1 LPSELAP
8 LSELVPLL
16 RQVRQELQRQF
27 LLEETYGYLQTPVL
41 HSLTYSTQVEA
52 AYLQHRMLYLLA
64 SEMSEAAE
72 MAEYQGKLMEQAP
85 HFIEELRRLQ
95 RLWSE
100 HEQNERRLIFEV
112 R

>member
-1 LPSELAP
+1 
-8 LSELVPLL
+8 
-16 RQVRQELQRQF
+16 
-27 LLEETYGYLQTPVL
+27 
-41 HSLTYSTQVEA
+41 
-52 AYLQHRMLYLLA
+52 MLYLLA

>member
-1 LPSELAP
+1 
-8 LSELVPLL
+8 
-16 RQVRQELQRQF
+16 
-27 LLEETYGYLQTPVL
+27 
-41 HSLTYSTQVEA
+41 
-52 AYLQHRMLYLLA
+52 LLA

-72 MAEYQGKLMEQAP
+72 MEEYQGKLMEQAP